1 MRTRAGQQRGW
12 TAEEAAEV
20 AEVAAARE
28 DAEIEAAA
36 TGEAT
41 RRGVGPPFSTKLT
54 HPRRKTTSLKE
65 LLLVFFVLCI
75 KSIKAYKKSVVFFSV
90 L

>member
-1 MRTRAGQQRGW
+1 M
-12 TAEEAAEV
+12 EAAEV
-20 AEVAAARE
+20 AAVRE

-41 RRGVGPPFSTKLT
+41 RRGVGPPLSTKLT

-65 LLLVFFVLCI
+65 LLLVFFFSLYENHIICRFFLSIVKKTPI
-75 KSIKAYKKSVVFFSV
+75 KMQAHG
-90 L
+90 LQ